1 VSRAIFLQ
9 HHEPQWP
16 QEKTQWKQLSQVA
29 TASSISPTTTA
40 CVALLPQTA
49 ALQNSRYNEP
59 AAYKKKQVM
68 KLHETLPIKAEFGT
82 LITDL
87 S

>member
-1 VSRAIFLQ
+1 
-9 HHEPQWP
+9 
-16 QEKTQWKQLSQVA
+16 
-29 TASSISPTTTA
+29 
-40 CVALLPQTA
+40 VALLPQTE

-59 AAYKKKQVM
+59 AAYKKKQVI
-68 KLHETLPIKAEFGT
+68 KLHETLPIDAEFGT

>member
-1 VSRAIFLQ
+1 VSRATFLQ
-9 HHEPQWP
+9 YHEPQWP

-29 TASSISPTTTA
+29 TASSISPTTA
-40 CVALLPQTA
+40 CAALLPQTA

-68 KLHETLPIKAEFGT
+68 KLLETLPIDAEFGT